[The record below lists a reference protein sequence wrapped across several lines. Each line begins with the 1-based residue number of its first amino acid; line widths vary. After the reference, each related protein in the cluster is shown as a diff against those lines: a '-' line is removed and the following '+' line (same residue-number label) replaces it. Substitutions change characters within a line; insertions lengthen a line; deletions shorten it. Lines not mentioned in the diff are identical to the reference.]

1 VLSLSV
7 VFTLHGLGEKECS
20 EKRRRRRRR
29 GDEAWT
35 DRHAHA

>member
-20 EKRRRRRRR
+20 EKRRRRR
-29 GDEAWT
+29 GMDG
-35 DRHAHA
+35 